1 MSAMNALYGMIQKSD
16 HYFLTTMAPPK
27 GKIVDLK
34 TSIPLK
40 SVHSLITID
49 AMPSI

>member
-1 MSAMNALYGMIQKSD
+1 MSAMNAVYGMIHKSD
-16 HYFLTTMAPPK
+16 YYFLTIMAPPK

-40 SVHSLITID
+40 SVHSLKMID
-49 AMPSI
+49 DMPSI